1 MSYNT
6 WFYNLTALI
15 SGMAIM
21 AIEMTATRMMSPYF
35 GTSIFVWTNV
45 LGIIMAALALGYW
58 LGGKLADRFPT
69 PKVFFTMIVIAS
81 LVILVLPFAGP
92 EILKSVSGLILAG
105 ANTLITSSLLG
116 TILLFFPPF
125 LLLGL
130 VSPYLVRLINR
141 SVEKTGHT
149 AGNVFA
155 MSTIGSII
163 GTFLPTFVTVPLIG
177 VKRTII
183 IFGAT
188 LCIIGAIGL
197 GRKATYAL
205 LPVFA
210 VAIIFSSP
218 YLLAGEQIVA
228 QTESPYSYIEISRGE
243 NGVKYL
249 AFSEAYAV
257 QSRFDPK
264 SVLNDGLYWDYFS
277 IYPSLFPGQEVNV
290 AIIGNAG
297 GTIPRLLD
305 KFYPGVKIDGVELDP
320 AVSQIAQDNFAP
332 FPPSVTLHH
341 TDGRVF
347 LKQTDRRY
355 QVIIID
361 AYKELA
367 IPAHLSSREFFAL
380 IKEHLSP
387 DGLLALNINATGDES
402 EVYQRFVATLQS
414 EFDQVYNL
422 TIPGAYNRLIVA
434 TDRPS
439 NFNQDLR
446 AIEPP
451 LELRPYFD
459 YTAQQM
465 ILTSPSPARII
476 TDDQPLTEIIYDTM
490 ILRELMKIK

>member
-1 MSYNT
+1 MNHT
-6 WFYNLTALI
+6 IAFYNLTALV

-58 LGGKLADRFPT
+58 LGGKLADRFPA
-69 PKVFFTMIVIAS
+69 PKVFFTMIIIAS
-81 LVILVLPFAGP
+81 LVILILPFAGP
-92 EILKSVSGLILAG
+92 LVLKDVSSLILVD
-105 ANTLITSSLLG
+105 ANVLIASSLLG

-125 LLLGL
+125 MLLGL
-130 VSPYLVRLINR
+130 ISPYLIRLINR
-141 SVEKTGHT
+141 SVDKTGHT

-163 GTFLPTFVTVPLIG
+163 GTFLPTFLTVPLIG

-183 IFGAT
+183 IFGAA

-210 VAIIFSSP
+210 AALFFSSP

-228 QTESPYSYIEISRGE
+228 QTESPYSYVEISQGSD
-243 NGVKYL
+243 GAKYL

-277 IYPSLFPGQEVNV
+277 IFPSLFPGQEVKV
-290 AIIGNAG
+290 AVIGNAG

-320 AVSQIAQDNFAP
+320 AVSQIAEQNFAP

-347 LKQTDRRY
+347 LRQTDQRY

-380 IKEHLSP
+380 AKERLSP
-387 DGLLALNINATGDES
+387 DGILALNINATSDES
-402 EVYQRFVATLQS
+402 EVYQRFIATLQS
-414 EFDQVYNL
+414 EYDSVYKL
-422 TIPGAYNRLIVA
+422 KIPQAYNYLIVA
-434 TDRPS
+434 SNRP
-439 NFNQDLR
+439 NNLNRDL
-446 AIEPP
+446 AAMDPP
-451 LELRPYFD
+451 SGLRKYFD

-465 ILTSPSPARII
+465 TLTSPSPARII

-490 ILRELMKIK
+490 ILRELMRIK

>member
-1 MSYNT
+1 MSHNS

-21 AIEMTATRMMSPYF
+21 AIEMTATRMLSPYF
-35 GTSIFVWTNV
+35 GTSIFIWTNV

-58 LGGKLADRFPT
+58 LGGKLADRFPV
-69 PKVFFTMIVIAS
+69 PRVFFTMIVFAS
-81 LVILVLPFAGP
+81 LVILILPFVGP
-92 EILKSVSGLILAG
+92 LVLKDVSSLITIDAG
-105 ANTLITSSLLG
+105 ALVASSLLG

-130 VSPYLVRLINR
+130 ISPYLIRLINR
-141 SVEKTGHT
+141 RVEKTGHT

-163 GTFLPTFVTVPLIG
+163 GTFLPTFLTVPLIG

-183 IFGAT
+183 IFGAA
-188 LCIIGAIGL
+188 LCVIGAIGL

-210 VAIIFSSP
+210 AALFFSSP

-228 QTESPYSYIEISRGE
+228 QAESPYSYIEISEDRD
-243 NGVKYL
+243 GVKYL
-249 AFSEAYAV
+249 AFSEAYAM

-264 SVLNDGLYWDYFS
+264 NVLNDGSYWDYFS
-277 IYPSLFPGQEVNV
+277 ILPSLFPGQEVKV
-290 AIIGNAG
+290 AVIGNAG

-305 KFYPGVKIDGVELDP
+305 KFYPGVKIDGIELDP
-320 AVSQIAQDNFAP
+320 AVSQIAEQNFAP
-332 FPPSVTLHH
+332 FPSSVTLHH

-347 LKQTDRRY
+347 LKQTDQQY

-380 IKEHLSP
+380 AKEHLSP
-387 DGLLALNINATGDES
+387 DGILALNINATSDES

-439 NFNQDLR
+439 DFNQDLR

-465 ILTSPSPARII
+465 VLTSPSPARII

-490 ILRELMKIK
+490 ILRELMKLK